1 MNIEPVDTIIFQYS
15 SPLKTMYKKGKLPTI
30 KYGFYGDEITPKTV
44 TIEHLKCVSQG
55 GKTELKNIVLVS
67 ANKNQERGVRP
78 LSEMLNWGFAG
89 RYFEQFRDVIV
100 DWFDGNKYI
109 EMVLNTIKELLNDNL
124 V

>member
-1 MNIEPVDTIIFQYS
+1 MNIEPVDSIIFRYS
-15 SPLKTMYKKGKLPTI
+15 SPLKTMYKKGKLPNV
-30 KYGFYGDEITPKTV
+30 KYGFYGDEINPKTV
-44 TIEHLKCVSQG
+44 TIEHLRCVSQG

-67 ANKNQERGVRP
+67 ANKNQERGIRP
-78 LSEMLNWGFAG
+78 LAEMLNWEFAG

-109 EMVLNTIKELLNDNL
+109 EMVLNTIKELLNDDL

>member
-1 MNIEPVDTIIFQYS
+1 MDVQPVDSVVFRYS
-15 SPLKTMYKKGKLPTI
+15 SPLKTMYKKGKLPTV

-78 LSEMLNWGFAG
+78 LSEMLNWECAG
-89 RYFEQFRDVIV
+89 RYFEQFRNVIV

-109 EMVLNTIKELLNDNL
+109 DMIMNTIKELLNDNL

>member
-1 MNIEPVDTIIFQYS
+1 MNIEPVDTIIFRYS
-15 SPLKTMYKKGKLPTI
+15 SPLKTMYKKGKLPNV

-44 TIEHLKCVSQG
+44 TIEHLRCVSQG

-67 ANKNQERGVRP
+67 ANKNQERGIRP
-78 LSEMLNWGFAG
+78 LSEMINWEFAG